1 MFCFLLRKNIKNH
14 KNQRLSA
21 SKKRFAKR
29 NKPYFLVKLFSLAE
43 STIKM
48 TQLKVEGMDCAS
60 CASNITKFLEKK
72 GLQQVN
78 VNFSSGDVEFEQPV
92 DEVPLELVVEG
103 INKLGYHVV
112 QDDKKSFWTLDRK
125 LIFCAI
131 FTIPLL
137 GSHLLM
143 MAGIHV
149 LQNGWV
155 QFALALPVYIV
166 GFLHFGK
173 TSLGALR
180 NRSTHMDIL
189 IFIGSTAAFVYSTI
203 GLLKND
209 PNLYFFETSATIITL
224 VLLGNWFEKRAVKQT
239 TTAIEDLTK
248 LQVEFAKKIMPSGTV
263 VTIEASE
270 VLPGDWLQVN
280 EGDKIPVDGTVLK
293 GSADV
298 DESMLTGESLPVSRL
313 PDDRVLGGSL
323 VSSGSL
329 TIAATATTRDTT
341 LSQMIELVKSAQIN
355 KPDIQRLA
363 DRISG
368 VFVPIVLAI
377 SVLTFVVSVLFF
389 DIATQKAMLNAIA
402 VLVISCPCAMGLA
415 TPTAVMVGVG
425 RLAKNGILVKG
436 AQTIEVFAGIKN
448 FVFDKTGTLTN
459 GDFKIK
465 QINFFPENL
474 PASATLPQSEIRN
487 PQSAIKAMLLKMER
501 HSSHPIAQSLMKE
514 LANEQDLPKV
524 TVNKI
529 QELKGQGVTAFD
541 AEGNE
546 LRLGSKRFAGANFEE
561 NQAALFFSKNGQP
574 LASIEIEDALK
585 PDAAALMDYLRSE
598 NRTPILLSGD
608 QKAKVQQVATLLGI
622 QRQYAE
628 QLPADKLTLVR
639 QLSAEAPTAM
649 IGDGIN
655 DAPAL
660 AQATIGISL
669 SNASQVAMQSAQII
683 LLNGHLDRLAT
694 ALAISTA
701 TLQTIKQNLFWAFAY
716 NVVAIPVAAMGFL
729 NPTWG
734 ALFMAFSDVVVI
746 GNSIRLKGRKV

>member
-1 MFCFLLRKNIKNH
+1 
-14 KNQRLSA
+14 
-21 SKKRFAKR
+21 
-29 NKPYFLVKLFSLAE
+29 
-43 STIKM
+43 M
-48 TQLKVEGMDCAS
+48 TALKVEGMDCAS

-112 QDDKKSFWTLDRK
+112 QDNQTPFWTLDRK

-143 MAGIHV
+143 MAGIHI

-155 QFALALPVYIV
+155 QFAMALPVYIV

-189 IFIGSTAAFVYSTI
+189 IFIGSTAAFIYSTI

-209 PNLYFFETSATIITL
+209 PKLYFFETSATIITL

-239 TTAIEDLTK
+239 TSAIEDLTK
-248 LQVEFAKKIMPSGTV
+248 LQVEFAKKIMPSGAV

-368 VFVPIVLAI
+368 VFVPVVLGI
-377 SVLTFVVSVLFF
+377 SILTFFVSVFFF
-389 DIATQKAMLNAIA
+389 DIAPQKAMLNAIA

-465 QINFFPENL
+465 SIKYYPVNL
-474 PASATLPQSEIRN
+474 GLQPTDAPQSEIRN
-487 PQSAIKAMLLKMER
+487 PKSEINAMLLKMER

-514 LANEQDLPKV
+514 LGEEKDLPKV
-524 TVNKI
+524 IINKI

-574 LASIEIEDALK
+574 LASIEIEDAVK
-585 PDAAALMDYLRSE
+585 PDAAALMDYLRSTD
-598 NRTPILLSGD
+598 RSPVMLSGD
-608 QKAKVQQVATLLGI
+608 RASKVNEVAQQLGI
-622 QRQYAE
+622 TRIFAE
-628 QLPADKLTLVR
+628 QLPADKLNIIK

-683 LLNGHLDRLAT
+683 LLNGNLNRLAT

-746 GNSIRLKGRKV
+746 GNSLRLKGRKLH

>member
-1 MFCFLLRKNIKNH
+1 M
-14 KNQRLSA
+14 
-21 SKKRFAKR
+21 
-29 NKPYFLVKLFSLAE
+29 VE
-43 STIKM
+43 
-48 TQLKVEGMDCAS
+48 LKVEGMDCAS
-60 CASNITKFLEKK
+60 CAANITRFLEKK
-72 GLQQVN
+72 GLQKVM
-78 VNFSSGDVEFEQPV
+78 VDFSAGDVLFEQPT
-92 DEVPLELVVEG
+92 DEVPLDLITDG

-112 QDDKKSFWTLDRK
+112 EDDKKSFWTLERK
-125 LIFCAI
+125 LIFTAI

-143 MAGIHV
+143 MAGVHI
-149 LQNGWV
+149 LQNAWL
-155 QFALALPVYIV
+155 QFAICLPVYIV

-180 NRSTHMDIL
+180 NGTTHMDIL
-189 IFIGSTAAFVYSTI
+189 IFIGSSAAFVYSTI
-203 GLLKND
+203 GAVLNE
-209 PNLYFFETSATIITL
+209 PNFLFFETSATIITL

-313 PDDRVLGGSL
+313 PDDRVLGGSI
-323 VSSGSL
+323 VSGGSL

-341 LSQMIELVKSAQIN
+341 LSQMIELVKSAQLN

-368 VFVPIVLAI
+368 VFVPVVLVIA
-377 SVLTFVVSVLFF
+377 VLTFVVAVLGFGL
-389 DIATQKAMLNAIA
+389 APQKAMLNAIA

-436 AQTIEVFAGIKN
+436 AQTIEIFADIKN
-448 FVFDKTGTLTN
+448 FVFDKTGTLTTGEFRIKHITYHG
-459 GDFKIK
+459 GDEAE
-465 QINFFPENL
+465 IN
-474 PASATLPQSEIRN
+474 T
-487 PQSAIKAMLLKMER
+487 AMLKMEG
-501 HSSHPIAQSLMKE
+501 HSSHPIAQSLVKE
-514 LANEQDLPKV
+514 LLKRSLNGEA
-524 TVNKI
+524 KI
-529 QELKGQGVTAFD
+529 SKIKEVKGQGITAQD
-541 AEGNE
+541 GDGNT
-546 LRLGSKRFAGANFEE
+546 LKIGSHRFVAPTTQAGEAT
-561 NQAALFFSKNGQP
+561 LFFSKNDEL
-574 LASIEIEDALK
+574 LATVEIEDDIK
-585 PDAAALMDYLRSE
+585 PEAKELMDTLRKADK
-598 NRTPILLSGD
+598 TPIMLSGD
-608 QKAKVQQVATLLGI
+608 RKVKTTEVAQKLGI
-622 QRQYAE
+622 ERVYAE
-628 QLPADKLTLVR
+628 QLPADKLDIIR
-639 QLSAEAPTAM
+639 QLNAEAPTAM
-649 IGDGIN
+649 VGDGIN

-660 AQATIGISL
+660 AQATLGVSL

-683 LLNGHLDRLAT
+683 LLNGNLDRLGN

-716 NVVAIPVAAMGFL
+716 NIVAIPIAAMGFL

-746 GNSIRLKGRKV
+746 GNSIRLKTRKV

>member
-1 MFCFLLRKNIKNH
+1 
-14 KNQRLSA
+14 
-21 SKKRFAKR
+21 
-29 NKPYFLVKLFSLAE
+29 
-43 STIKM
+43 M
-48 TQLKVEGMDCAS
+48 TALKVEGMDCAS
-60 CASNITKFLEKK
+60 CASNITKFLERK

-78 VNFSSGDVEFEQPV
+78 VNFSSGDVTFEQPT

-112 QDDKKSFWTLDRK
+112 QDDKMPFWTLDRK

-131 FTIPLL
+131 FTLPLL

-143 MAGIHV
+143 MAGIHA
-149 LQNGWV
+149 LENGWV
-155 QFALALPVYIV
+155 QFALALPVYVI

-189 IFIGSTAAFVYSTI
+189 IFIGSTAAFIYSTI

-239 TTAIEDLTK
+239 TSAIEDLTK
-248 LQVEFAKKIMPSGTV
+248 LQVEFAKKIMPSGTI

-280 EGDKIPVDGTVLK
+280 EGDKIPVDGTVIK

-313 PDDRVLGGSL
+313 LDDRVLGGSI
-323 VSSGSL
+323 VSSGNL

-368 VFVPIVLAI
+368 VFVPVVLGI
-377 SVLTFVVSVLFF
+377 SILTFVVSVFF
-389 DIATQKAMLNAIA
+389 FEIAAQKALLNAIA

-448 FVFDKTGTLTN
+448 FVFDKTGTLTS

-465 QINFFPENL
+465 QINYHADN
-474 PASATLPQSEIRN
+474 PAEIR
-487 PQSAIKAMLLKMER
+487 AMLLKMER

-514 LANEQDLPKV
+514 LAAEQGLPKV
-524 TVNKI
+524 TVSKV

-546 LRLGSKRFAGANFEE
+546 LRLGSKRYAGANSSESS
-561 NQAALFFSKNGQP
+561 AALFFSKNSNL
-574 LASIEIEDALK
+574 LATVEIEDAVK
-585 PDAAALMDYLRSE
+585 PDAASLMDYLRSMG
-598 NRTPILLSGD
+598 RTPIILSGD
-608 QKAKVQQVATLLGI
+608 RASKVNEVAKELGI
-622 QRQYAE
+622 THVFAD
-628 QLPADKLTLVR
+628 QLPADKLNIIR

-660 AQATIGISL
+660 AQATIGVSL

-746 GNSIRLKGRKV
+746 GNSIRLKARRV

>member
-1 MFCFLLRKNIKNH
+1 M
-14 KNQRLSA
+14 A
-21 SKKRFAKR
+21 
-29 NKPYFLVKLFSLAE
+29 
-43 STIKM
+43 
-48 TQLKVEGMDCAS
+48 QLKVEGMDCAS
-60 CASNITKFLEKK
+60 CASNITKFLERK
-72 GLQQVN
+72 GLQQVS
-78 VNFSSGDVEFEQPV
+78 VNFSSGEVVFEQPV
-92 DEVPLELVVEG
+92 DEVPLEIIVEG

-112 QDDKKSFWTLDRK
+112 QDDKTPFWTLNRK

-131 FTIPLL
+131 FTLPLL

-143 MAGIHV
+143 MAGIH
-149 LQNGWV
+149 LLENGWA

-189 IFIGSTAAFVYSTI
+189 IFIGSTAAFIYSTI

-239 TTAIEDLTK
+239 TSAIEDLTK

-263 VTIEASE
+263 VNIEASE

-298 DESMLTGESLPVSRL
+298 DESMLTGESIPVSRQA
-313 PDDRVLGGSL
+313 DDRVLGGSL

-355 KPDIQRLA
+355 KPEIQRLA

-368 VFVPIVLAI
+368 YFVPIVLAI
-377 SVLTFVVSVLFF
+377 SVLTFAVSIFF
-389 DIATQKAMLNAIA
+389 FEIAPQKALLNAIA

-436 AQTIEVFAGIKN
+436 AHTIEVFAGIKN

-459 GDFKIK
+459 GEFKIK
-465 QINFFPENL
+465 RINYFAENQ
-474 PASATLPQSEIRN
+474 TEIR
-487 PQSAIKAMLLKMER
+487 AMMQKMER
-501 HSSHPIAQSLMKE
+501 HSSHPIAHSLMKE
-514 LANEQDLPKV
+514 LASEHGLPKV
-524 TVNKI
+524 TVSKI
-529 QELKGQGVTAFD
+529 QEIKGQGVTAVD
-541 AEGNE
+541 AESNE
-546 LRLGSKRFAGANFEE
+546 LRLGSRRFAGANFKDE
-561 NQAALFFSKNGQP
+561 NTQQGQAALFFSKNGQP
-574 LASIEIEDALK
+574 LASIEIEDAVK

-598 NRTPILLSGD
+598 NRIPILLSGD
-608 QKAKVQQVATLLGI
+608 HKAKVTEVANQLGI
-622 QRQYAE
+622 QRHYAE
-628 QLPADKLTLVR
+628 QLPADKLELVH
-639 QLSAEAPTAM
+639 QLSTDAPTAM

-660 AQATIGISL
+660 AQATIGVSL

-683 LLNGHLDRLAT
+683 LLNGNLDRLGK

>member
-1 MFCFLLRKNIKNH
+1 M
-14 KNQRLSA
+14 
-21 SKKRFAKR
+21 
-29 NKPYFLVKLFSLAE
+29 V
-43 STIKM
+43 
-48 TQLKVEGMDCAS
+48 QLKVEGMDCAS

-78 VNFSSGDVEFEQPV
+78 VNFSSGDVAFEQPI
-92 DEVPLELVVEG
+92 DAVPLELVVAG
-103 INKLGYHVV
+103 INRLGYHVV
-112 QDDKKSFWTLDRK
+112 QDNQIPFWTLDRK

-131 FTIPLL
+131 FTVPLL

-149 LQNGWV
+149 LENGWA

-239 TTAIEDLTK
+239 TSAIEDMTK

-293 GSADV
+293 GSAEV

-329 TIAATATTRDTT
+329 TIAATATTLDTT

-368 VFVPIVLAI
+368 YFVPIVLAI
-377 SVLTFVVSVLFF
+377 SILTFFVSVFF
-389 DIATQKAMLNAIA
+389 FSIAPQQAMLNAIA

-465 QINFFPENL
+465 RINYFAENQ
-474 PASATLPQSEIRN
+474 AEIR
-487 PQSAIKAMLLKMER
+487 AMMQKMER
-501 HSSHPIAQSLMKE
+501 HSSHPIAHSLMKE
-514 LANEQDLPKV
+514 LASEQGLPKV
-524 TVNKI
+524 TVSKI
-529 QELKGQGVTAFD
+529 QEIKGQGVTAMD
-541 AEGNE
+541 ADGNE
-546 LRLGSKRFAGANFEE
+546 LRLGSRRFVAPDDTSNDS
-561 NQAALFFSKNGQP
+561 LFFAKKGA
-574 LASIEIEDALK
+574 LIASVEIEDEIK
-585 PDAAALMDYLRSE
+585 PEAGPLMDFLRI
-598 NRTPILLSGD
+598 NGCRTILLSGD
-608 QKAKVQQVATLLGI
+608 RFAKVSQVAIDLGMDD
-622 QRQYAE
+622 YHAE
-628 QLPADKLTLVR
+628 KLPSDKLEIIKR
-639 QLSAEAPTAM
+639 LSAEAPTAM

-660 AQATIGISL
+660 AQATIGVSL

-683 LLNGHLDRLAT
+683 LLNGNLDRLAK

-746 GNSIRLKGRKV
+746 GNSIRLKSRRL

>member
-1 MFCFLLRKNIKNH
+1 M
-14 KNQRLSA
+14 
-21 SKKRFAKR
+21 
-29 NKPYFLVKLFSLAE
+29 
-43 STIKM
+43 TI
-48 TQLKVEGMDCAS
+48 LKVEGMDCAS

-78 VNFSSGDVEFEQPV
+78 VNFSSGDVEFEQPT

-112 QDDKKSFWTLDRK
+112 QDDKTPFWTLDRK

-131 FTIPLL
+131 FTVPLL

-143 MAGIHV
+143 MGGIHV
-149 LQNGWV
+149 LQNGWA

-248 LQVEFAKKIMPSGTV
+248 LQVEWANKIMPSGAV
-263 VTIEASE
+263 VPIEASE

-280 EGDKIPVDGTVLK
+280 EGDKVPVDGTVLK

-355 KPDIQRLA
+355 KPNIQRLA

-377 SVLTFVVSVLFF
+377 SVLTFVVSFFFF
-389 DIATQKAMLNAIA
+389 DVASQKAMLNAIA

-465 QINFFPENL
+465 KINYFADNQ
-474 PASATLPQSEIRN
+474 AEIR
-487 PQSAIKAMLLKMER
+487 AMMQKMER

-524 TVNKI
+524 TISKI

-541 AEGNE
+541 ADGIE
-546 LRLGSKRFAGANFEE
+546 LRLGSRRFVAPDDTSDAS
-561 NQAALFFSKNGQP
+561 LFFAKKGE
-574 LASIEIEDALK
+574 LIASIEIEDEIK
-585 PDAAALMDYLRSE
+585 PAAIQLMDSIRK
-598 NRTPILLSGD
+598 NGRKTILLSGD
-608 QKAKVQQVATLLGI
+608 RFAKVSQVAIDLGMDDY
-622 QRQYAE
+622 YAE
-628 QLPADKLTLVR
+628 QLPADKLNIIK
-639 QLSAEAPTAM
+639 QLSAEVPTAM

-746 GNSIRLKGRKV
+746 GNSIRLKGRKLT

>member
-1 MFCFLLRKNIKNH
+1 
-14 KNQRLSA
+14 
-21 SKKRFAKR
+21 
-29 NKPYFLVKLFSLAE
+29 
-43 STIKM
+43 M
-48 TQLKVEGMDCAS
+48 TALKVEGMDCAS

-78 VNFSSGDVEFEQPV
+78 VNFSSGDVEFEQPA
-92 DEVPLELVVEG
+92 DEVPLEIVVEG

-112 QDDKKSFWTLDRK
+112 QDNQTPFWTLDRK
-125 LIFCAI
+125 LIFCAV
-131 FTIPLL
+131 FTLPLL

-149 LQNGWV
+149 LENGWA

-189 IFIGSTAAFVYSTI
+189 IFIGSTAAFVYSSI

-239 TTAIEDLTK
+239 TSAIEDLTK

-280 EGDKIPVDGTVLK
+280 EGDKIPVDGTVLR

-298 DESMLTGESLPVSRL
+298 DESMLTGESMPVSRL

-368 VFVPIVLAI
+368 YFVPIVLAI
-377 SVLTFVVSVLFF
+377 SALTFFLSVFF
-389 DIATQKAMLNAIA
+389 FSIAPQQAMLNAIA

-465 QINFFPENL
+465 SIKYYPENL
-474 PASATLPQSEIRN
+474 GLQPTDAPQSEIRN
-487 PQSAIKAMLLKMER
+487 PKSEINAMLLKMER

-514 LANEQDLPKV
+514 LGDEKDLPKV

-529 QELKGQGVTAFD
+529 QELKGQGVTAVD
-541 AEGNE
+541 GEGNE
-546 LRLGSKRFAGANFEE
+546 LRLGSKRFAGANTEE
-561 NQAALFFSKNGQP
+561 GTAAALFFSKNNQL
-574 LASIEIEDALK
+574 LASVEIEDAVK
-585 PDAAALMDYLRSE
+585 PDAAALMDYLRSTD
-598 NRTPILLSGD
+598 RSPVMLSGD
-608 QKAKVQQVATLLGI
+608 RASKVNEVAQQLGI
-622 QRQYAE
+622 TRIFAE
-628 QLPADKLTLVR
+628 QLPADKLAIIK

-683 LLNGHLDRLAT
+683 LLNGHLDRLAK

-746 GNSIRLKGRKV
+746 GNSLRLRGRKL

>member
-1 MFCFLLRKNIKNH
+1 
-14 KNQRLSA
+14 
-21 SKKRFAKR
+21 
-29 NKPYFLVKLFSLAE
+29 
-43 STIKM
+43 
-48 TQLKVEGMDCAS
+48 MDCAS
-60 CASNITKFLEKK
+60 CAANITRFLEKK
-72 GLQQVN
+72 GLQKVN
-78 VNFSSGDVEFEQPV
+78 VNFSSGEVVFDQPT
-92 DEVPLELVVEG
+92 DEVPLDLVTEG

-112 QDDKKSFWTLDRK
+112 QNNQMPFWNLQRK
-125 LIFCAI
+125 LLFCAI
-131 FTIPLL
+131 FTLPLL

-143 MAGIHV
+143 MTGIHV
-149 LQNGWV
+149 LQNAWV
-155 QFALALPVYIV
+155 QFALCLPVYVV

-180 NRSTHMDIL
+180 NGSTHMDIL

-203 GLLKND
+203 GAVLNEPKYL
-209 PNLYFFETSATIITL
+209 FFETSATIITL

-313 PDDRVLGGSL
+313 PDDRVLGGSI
-323 VSSGSL
+323 VSGGSL

-341 LSQMIELVKSAQIN
+341 LSQMIDLVKSAQLN

-368 VFVPIVLAI
+368 VFVPVVLGIA
-377 SVLTFVVSVLFF
+377 VLTFLVAVLGFGL
-389 DIATQKAMLNAIA
+389 APQKAMLNAIA

-448 FVFDKTGTLTN
+448 FVFDKTGTLTT
-459 GDFKIK
+459 GDFRIKKINY
-465 QINFFPENL
+465 QAGNEADIN
-474 PASATLPQSEIRN
+474 A
-487 PQSAIKAMLLKMER
+487 AMLKMER
-501 HSSHPIAQSLMKE
+501 HSSHPIAQSLVKE
-514 LANEQDLPKV
+514 LTQRGQIGEATL
-524 TVNKI
+524 TKI
-529 QELKGQGVTAFD
+529 KEIKGQGISALD
-541 AEGNE
+541 KEGNE
-546 LRLGSKRFAGANFEE
+546 LKLGSQRFAAPNAGAGE
-561 NQAALFFSKNGQP
+561 AALFFSKNDKL
-574 LASIEIEDALK
+574 LATVEIEDELK
-585 PDAAALMDYLRSE
+585 PAARELMDSLR
-598 NRTPILLSGD
+598 NAGKTPIVLSGD
-608 QKAKVQQVATLLGI
+608 RLGKTTEVARHLGI
-622 QRQYAE
+622 ERVYAE
-628 QLPADKLTLVR
+628 QLPAEKLEIIRKLN
-639 QLSAEAPTAM
+639 AEAPTAM

-660 AQATIGISL
+660 AQATLGVSL

-683 LLNGHLDRLAT
+683 LLNGNLDRLGH